1 MIARRGTKPLP
12 TSGVFPWLL
21 QHSLL
26 AKLQG
31 KETWMLDNVRLP
43 EASTGDQGEIDDDPL
58 RLAEGYDALPIRHVI
73 AHQSSVGGTAGPP
86 KLDHEVCKR
95 AGGSDLSSLA
105 AFGGIEALHHASLID
120 DDLIYGRPS
129 RRDTPAIE
137 AEYGAAAEIAAGDHL
152 ISVSYASHFAAR
164 VLEPGQCLDAA
175 DWAVSAKIRGQCADL
190 AVGFSR
196 AAQEYGAEPVLITQ
210 SVQQL
215 ADIADFFAAYSWIA
229 ALKSRPLLSLGTEL
243 AMAGRGMAKAA
254 NRTVLASSNL
264 AIVCQMLDHCADLSD
279 DHPSGRPAGNLCPLL
294 KEIGDVTPVEAMETA
309 LMHAVHALGRAANE
323 AVGIPDVIGIPTA
336 RLCLCKPREMKAL
349 LDAV

>member
-73 AHQSSVGGTAGPP
+73 AHQSSAGGTTGAP

-105 AFGGIEALHHASLID
+105 AFGCIEALHHASLID
-120 DDLIYGRPS
+120 DDLIDGRPS

-175 DWAVSAKIRGQCADL
+175 NRAVSAKVRGKCTDL
-190 AVGFSR
+190 PVDFRR
-196 AAQEYGAEPVLITQ
+196 AAREHGAESVLIT
-210 SVQQL
+210 
-215 ADIADFFAAYSWIA
+215 
-229 ALKSRPLLSLGTEL
+229 
-243 AMAGRGMAKAA
+243 
-254 NRTVLASSNL
+254 
-264 AIVCQMLDHCADLSD
+264 
-279 DHPSGRPAGNLCPLL
+279 HPDQPPA
-294 KEIGDVTPVEAMETA
+294 
-309 LMHAVHALGRAANE
+309 
-323 AVGIPDVIGIPTA
+323 GIPDGIGTPTA
-336 RLCLCKPREMKAL
+336 RLCLCKPRGLKGL